1 MIFIPLKKQIKRTS
15 IQLIEVLL
23 FFQQSFLNIVILD
36 NFKDGSKTL
45 ITSKFINTYFL
56 LLRTNL

>member
-1 MIFIPLKKQIKRTS
+1 MTFIPLRKLIKPIN

-23 FFQQSFLNIVILD
+23 FFRRNFLNIVILD

-45 ITSKFINTYFL
+45 IMFKFINTYSL
-56 LLRTNL
+56 